1 MRMVDG
7 STTAA
12 APRPDSAIESSA
24 PKGEA
29 AGGALPQSAP
39 PPVSAPRLYTGFIRA
54 ARPRQW
60 TKNVLLL
67 AAPAAAGVLGNA
79 RTDRDVAVAIVAF
92 CMVSSATYFL
102 NDARDV
108 EADRSHPTKRHRP
121 IASGVVSVELAVG
134 AGVALGCLGLALAA
148 LVSWGLLV
156 TLSAYLLL
164 TVGYTVWLKSVVV
177 LDIVIVALGFVI
189 RAVAGGV
196 AADVPLSRWFL
207 IVASFGSLF
216 MVAGKRHGEHL
227 DLGPERGAVRATL
240 ATYPLEYL
248 RFVWASA
255 AAVTITAYCLW
266 AFEQADAHGASVL
279 YQLTILPFLLFILRY
294 ALLIELG
301 KGSTPEDTVLQDRA
315 LQIYALLWTALFAGA
330 IYLGH

>member
-1 MRMVDG
+1 MSQQATIDV
-7 STTAA
+7 
-12 APRPDSAIESSA
+12 
-24 PKGEA
+24 
-29 AGGALPQSAP
+29 
-39 PPVSAPRLYTGFIRA
+39 PRLYVSFLRA

-67 AAPAAAGVLGNA
+67 AAPGAAGVLGNG
-79 RTDRDVAVAIVAF
+79 RVDQNVAVAIVVF

-102 NDARDV
+102 NDARDL

-121 IASGVVSVELAVG
+121 IASGVVPVGLAVG
-134 AGVALGCLGLALAA
+134 VGITLGSLGLMLSAV
-148 LVSWGLLV
+148 VSWKLTAAVG
-156 TLSAYLLL
+156 AYLLL
-164 TVGYTVWLKSVVV
+164 TIGYTMWLKSVVV
-177 LDIVIVALGFVI
+177 VDIVVVALGFVV

-227 DLGPERGAVRATL
+227 DLGPERGTVRATL

-248 RFVWASA
+248 RFVWATA

-266 AFEQADAHGASVL
+266 AFEQANIHGAPVL
-279 YQLTILPFLLFILRY
+279 YQFTILPFLLFILRY

-301 KGSTPEDTVLQDRA
+301 SGSTPEDTVLQDRP
-315 LQIYALLWTALFAGA
+315 LQTYALLWTALFTST
-330 IYLGH
+330 IYIGH